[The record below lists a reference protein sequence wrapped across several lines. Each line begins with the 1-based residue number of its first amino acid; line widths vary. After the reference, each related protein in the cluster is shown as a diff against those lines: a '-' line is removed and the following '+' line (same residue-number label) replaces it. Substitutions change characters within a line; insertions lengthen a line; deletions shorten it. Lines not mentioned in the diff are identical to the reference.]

1 LRQDALAA
9 FPLPANEAR
18 PRIAAIAVTRLM
30 LTDFRGYARARLAL
44 EAGPVV
50 LYGANGAGKTNLL
63 EALSFLAPGRGMRRA
78 KLSEIDRR
86 GGVDRPWALAAS
98 VTTPDDSIE
107 IGTGRDDSSESGER
121 RHLRIDG
128 VPAKSQQSLS
138 ERLSLAWL
146 TPQMDRIFLEGASA
160 RRRFL
165 DRLVCGFDP
174 VHWSRLSA
182 YEKALRHR
190 ARLLRDSG
198 SAADAAWLAVLEDS
212 MAQNG
217 VALAAAR
224 IETVAWLDAACRESS
239 GVFPRAGLRLTGVV
253 EEALGSMPAL
263 ACEDWFRRLLAGA
276 RGLDAESGV
285 TQHGPHRADLAVTH
299 LDTGGEA
306 GSCSTGEQKALLIAI
321 LLAHARLVAGL
332 RGAVPL
338 LLLDEVTAH
347 LDAERR
353 SGLFAAILD
362 LGAQAWL
369 AGTDA
374 ALFQELRGSAQFFSV
389 AAASITP
396 G

>member
-1 LRQDALAA
+1 
-9 FPLPANEAR
+9 
-18 PRIAAIAVTRLM
+18 
-30 LTDFRGYARARLAL
+30 
-44 EAGPVV
+44 
-50 LYGANGAGKTNLL
+50 
-63 EALSFLAPGRGMRRA
+63 
-78 KLSEIDRR
+78 
-86 GGVDRPWALAAS
+86 
-98 VTTPDDSIE
+98 
-107 IGTGRDDSSESGER
+107 
-121 RHLRIDG
+121 
-128 VPAKSQQSLS
+128 
-138 ERLSLAWL
+138 
-146 TPQMDRIFLEGASA
+146 MDRIFLEGAST

-224 IETVAWLDAACRESS
+224 IETLVRLDAACRESS

-253 EEALGSMPAL
+253 EEALGSMPA
-263 ACEDWFRRLLAGA
+263 
-276 RGLDAESGV
+276 
-285 TQHGPHRADLAVTH
+285 